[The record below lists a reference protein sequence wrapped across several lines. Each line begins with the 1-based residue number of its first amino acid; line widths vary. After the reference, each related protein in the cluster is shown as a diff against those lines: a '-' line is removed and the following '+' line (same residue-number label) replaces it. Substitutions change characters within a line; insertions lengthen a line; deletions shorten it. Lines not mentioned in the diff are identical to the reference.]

1 MNTPRW
7 ADFALQAAAE
17 FGYNAQVAQA
27 QMGGEDF
34 AFYLH
39 HVPGAFVSI
48 GSASDFGLHH
58 PQFNPDESA
67 IYPAAN
73 YFQQLAEKALSELT
87 GK

>member
-1 MNTPRW
+1 
-7 ADFALQAAAE
+7 
-17 FGYNAQVAQA
+17 
-27 QMGGEDF
+27 MGGEDF

-67 IYPAAN
+67 IYPAAE
-73 YFQQLAEKALSELT
+73 YFQQLAEKALDELT
-87 GK
+87 EK